1 MQQVETE
8 VVMLEA
14 TRDVE
19 LRPGLVLPPGLYS
32 ATETYYAPC
41 RQRQKPNPVPIR
53 DQVHGRPTRHYGRE
67 NPTKSHLR
75 NNRRDQV
82 CTLRGVETRL
92 RFGHRSA

>member
-32 ATETYYAPC
+32 ATETYTHLVDSGKNRTPSRFEIKFTADQLATMGAKVQLNLISETIDVTKFV
-41 RQRQKPNPVPIR
+41 RLGVLKP
-53 DQVHGRPTRHYGRE
+53 G
-67 NPTKSHLR
+67 
-75 NNRRDQV
+75 
-82 CTLRGVETRL
+82 
-92 RFGHRSA
+92 